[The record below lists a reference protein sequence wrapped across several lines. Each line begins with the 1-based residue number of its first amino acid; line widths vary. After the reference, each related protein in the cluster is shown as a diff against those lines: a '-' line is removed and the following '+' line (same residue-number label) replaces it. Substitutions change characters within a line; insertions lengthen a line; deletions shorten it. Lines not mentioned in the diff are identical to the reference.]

1 MAKQRTFEES
11 FEAIAEIRRRSG
23 GRVGTPAEQAVLAS
37 IQTDLQGMS
46 AKDVNQDTGAS
57 LMERAQVGAARTP
70 EEKLATTRKFYPES
84 VPYGDDN
91 FLAVNRANNQPFL
104 FNPPGLDIGDAANYG
119 REITTIGAGIL
130 GSMVSSPSALFS
142 GPVVPYAGGAAAAT
156 GAGYLYDQAMEYLG
170 ETVDT
175 RTLGEQVE
183 DYTLEAVLNLVPYDK
198 ALAMFGKGMLRGK
211 DAVNNVIAKYGMDA
225 TAGTVG
231 SGILKTTEAG
241 QSKLGVTMDAFNT
254 SADRMYESV
263 AKVITQL
270 RQEGLRG
277 SGEITEETL
286 TRLSPVTAAEEAV
299 AAAKAYIEN
308 HRLVSNQLYAEFDT
322 LVPPNTQVI
331 PLNFYEA
338 ARGMLGTDGL
348 GAIVE
353 DPIARKLF
361 EAGGQGSAATTYEAV
376 KQIRTMLGK
385 KMRGGM
391 EGLSA
396 MNASELYDALTED
409 MVSIAAQ
416 QGDEAVAALTKAN
429 DFYRAGRVAIDES
442 INPIMKTADG
452 KNWKEATQLSRDM
465 ARMAREKPVAL
476 GKLNQ
481 STNPMLDPVLPDEQM
496 QRVGVGM
503 LDDLA
508 EPTKAAAEAVEEGAL
523 SPSRII
529 AQTSDQT
536 ISPIAKDYLFN
547 ATQREIMD
555 DLRVFAGSVKETENL
570 VNRSNSA
577 TQILGPAAGLGS
589 VGLAL
594 AGDPITGG
602 QIFLST
608 VVAPYLTA
616 RGMQSKP
623 FIKWIN
629 QGIDKGTGAE
639 WYRSGARMAASIG
652 LQNLYEVIGES
663 IGAEADKGL
672 LAE

>member
-1 MAKQRTFEES
+1 
-11 FEAIAEIRRRSG
+11 
-23 GRVGTPAEQAVLAS
+23 
-37 IQTDLQGMS
+37 
-46 AKDVNQDTGAS
+46 
-57 LMERAQVGAARTP
+57 
-70 EEKLATTRKFYPES
+70 
-84 VPYGDDN
+84 
-91 FLAVNRANNQPFL
+91 
-104 FNPPGLDIGDAANYG
+104 
-119 REITTIGAGIL
+119 
-130 GSMVSSPSALFS
+130 
-142 GPVVPYAGGAAAAT
+142 
-156 GAGYLYDQAMEYLG
+156 MEYLLDT
-170 ETVDT
+170 EDT
-175 RTLGEQVE
+175 RTLESQVA
-183 DYTLEAVLNLVPYDK
+183 DYSLEAALNLVPYDK
-198 ALAMFGKGMLRGK
+198 VLAMLGKGMLRGK
-211 DAVNNVIAKYGMDA
+211 DAVNDVITKYGMDA

-231 SGILKTTEAG
+231 SGILKTAEAG
-241 QSKLGVTMDAFNT
+241 QSKLGVTMDSFSK

-270 RQEGLRG
+270 RQEGLRE
-277 SGEITEETL
+277 GE

-308 HRLVSNQLYAEFDT
+308 HRVVSNQLYSEFDNF
-322 LVPPNTQVI
+322 VPPSTQVI

-361 EAGGQGSAATTYEAV
+361 EAGGQGTAATTYEAI
-376 KQIRTMLGK
+376 KQIRTMLGQ

-396 MNASELYDALTED
+396 MNAKALYDALTED
-409 MVSIAAQ
+409 MVSIAAK

-429 DFYRAGRVAIDES
+429 DFYRAGRMAIDES

-452 KNWKEATQLSRDM
+452 KNWKEATALAKDM

-481 STNPMLDPVLPDEQM
+481 STNPMLEPVLPDEQM

-508 EPTKAAAEAVEEGAL
+508 EPTKGSSDAVVEGAL
-523 SPSRII
+523 SPSRILS
-529 AQTSDQT
+529 QTADET

-570 VNRSNSA
+570 VNRSNTA
-577 TQILGPAAGLGS
+577 TQILGPAAGLS
-589 VGLAL
+589 SIAVAA
-594 AGDPITGG
+594 AGDPIAGA

-608 VVAPYLTA
+608 VVAPYLAA

-623 FIKWIN
+623 FVKWIN
-629 QGIDKGTGAE
+629 QGIDQGSGRE
-639 WYRSGARMAASIG
+639 WYRSGARMASSLG

-663 IGAEADKGL
+663 IGAESDKGL

>member
-1 MAKQRTFEES
+1 MAEFTYEQINQR
-11 FEAIAEIRRRSG
+11 IR
-23 GRVGTPAEQAVLAS
+23 
-37 IQTDLQGMS
+37 DLQEAYGPGS
-46 AKDVNQDTGAS
+46 AQEQVLVSRMQSQLQNQPEGQIDQDTGAGF
-57 LMERAQVGAARTP
+57 LERAQVGAARTP
-70 EEKLATTRKFYPES
+70 EEKLSTTRKFYPEA

-91 FLAVNRANNQPFL
+91 FLAVNRENNQPFL

-119 REITTIGAGIL
+119 REITTVGAGIL

-156 GAGYLYDQAMEYLG
+156 GAGYLYDQAMEYFG
-170 ETVDT
+170 ETEDT
-175 RTLGEQVE
+175 RTLGEQVA
-183 DYTLEAVLNLVPYDK
+183 DYSLEAVLNALPYDK
-198 ALAMFGKGMLRGK
+198 GLAMLGKSMLRGK

-231 SGILKTTEAG
+231 SGILKSVEAG

-270 RQEGLRG
+270 RQQGLRE
-277 SGEITEETL
+277 GE

-299 AAAKAYIEN
+299 AAAKAYIET
-308 HRLVSNQLYAEFDT
+308 HRRVSAELYAEFDT
-322 LVPPNTQVI
+322 FVPPTTQVI
-331 PLNFYEA
+331 PLNFYET
-338 ARGMLGTDGL
+338 ARGMLGKDGL

-361 EAGGQGSAATTYEAV
+361 EAGGQGTTATSYEAI

-385 KMRGGM
+385 KMSSGM

-396 MNASELYDALTED
+396 KNAKELYNALTED

-416 QGDEAVAALTKAN
+416 QGDEAVAALAKAN

-442 INPIMKTADG
+442 ITPIMKTADG
-452 KNWKEATQLSRDM
+452 QNWKEATQLANDM
-465 ARMAREKPVAL
+465 ARMARDKPETL

-508 EPTKAAAEAVEEGAL
+508 EPTKAAAEAVEDGAL

-536 ISPIAKDYLFN
+536 ISPIAKDYLLN
-547 ATQREIMD
+547 ATQREIID

-594 AGDPITGG
+594 AGDPVSAGK
-602 QIFLST
+602 IFLST
-608 VVAPYLTA
+608 VIAPYLTS

-629 QGIDKGTGAE
+629 QGIDQGTGKE
-639 WYRSGARMAASIG
+639 WYRSGARMAASLG
-652 LQNLYEVIGES
+652 LQNLYEVIGQS

>member
-1 MAKQRTFEES
+1 MAQFTYEQINQR
-11 FEAIAEIRRRSG
+11 I
-23 GRVGTPAEQAVLAS
+23 L
-37 IQTDLQGMS
+37 DLQKAYGPGS
-46 AKDVNQDTGAS
+46 APEQLLISRMRSQLEKQPKGQIDQDTGAS
-57 LMERAQVGAARTP
+57 FMERAQVGAARTP
-70 EEKLATTRKFYPES
+70 EEKLSTTRKFYPEA
-84 VPYGDDN
+84 VPYADDN
-91 FLAVNRANNQPFL
+91 FLAVNRENNQPFL

-119 REITTIGAGIL
+119 REITTMGAGIL
-130 GSMVSSPSALFS
+130 GSMISSPSALFS

-170 ETVDT
+170 ETEDT

-183 DYTLEAVLNLVPYDK
+183 DYTLEAVLNILPYDK
-198 ALAMFGKGMLRGK
+198 GLAMFGKGMLRGK

-231 SGILKTTEAG
+231 SGILKSVEAG
-241 QSKLGVTMDAFNT
+241 QSKLGVTMDAFNL
-254 SADRMYESV
+254 SADRMYQSV

-270 RQEGLRG
+270 RQQGLKEG
-277 SGEITEETL
+277 EA
-286 TRLSPVTAAEEAV
+286 RLSPVTAAEEAV
-299 AAAKAYIEN
+299 VAAKTYIEN
-308 HRLVSNQLYAEFDT
+308 HRLVSNELYADFDI
-322 LVPPNTQVI
+322 LVPPTTQVI
-331 PLNFYEA
+331 PLNFYET
-338 ARGMLGTDGL
+338 ARGMLGKDGL

-361 EAGGQGSAATTYEAV
+361 EAGGQGTTATSYEAI

-385 KMRGGM
+385 KMSSGM

-396 MNASELYDALTED
+396 KNAAELYEALTKD

-429 DFYRAGRVAIDES
+429 DFYRAGRVAIDDS
-442 INPIMKTADG
+442 ITPIMKTADG
-452 KNWKEATQLSRDM
+452 NWKEATQLAKDM
-465 ARMAREKPVAL
+465 TRMAREKPVAL

-547 ATQREIMD
+547 ATQREIID

-589 VGLAL
+589 IGLAL
-594 AGDPITGG
+594 SGDPVAAGKV
-602 QIFLST
+602 FLST
-608 VVAPYLTA
+608 VIAPFIA
-616 RGMQSKP
+616 SRGMQSKP
-623 FIKWIN
+623 FIKWVN

-639 WYRSGARMAASIG
+639 WYRSGARMAASLG

>member
-231 SGILKTTEAG
+231 SGILKSVEAG
-241 QSKLGVTMDAFNT
+241 QSKLGVTMDAFNL

-270 RQEGLRG
+270 RQQGLR
-277 SGEITEETL
+277 ENE
-286 TRLSPVTAAEEAV
+286 TRLSPVTAAEEAT
-299 AAAKAYIEN
+299 AAAKAYIET
-308 HRLVSNQLYAEFDT
+308 HRRVSAELYSEFDS
-322 LVPPNTQVI
+322 LVPPTTQVI
-331 PLNFYEA
+331 PLNFYET

-361 EAGGQGSAATTYEAV
+361 EAGGQGTTATSYEAI
-376 KQIRTMLGK
+376 KKIRTMLGK
-385 KMRGGM
+385 KMSSGM

-396 MNASELYDALTED
+396 KNAQELYDALTED

-442 INPIMKTADG
+442 ITPIMKTADG
-452 KNWKEATQLSRDM
+452 KSWKEPTQLANDM
-465 ARMAREKPVAL
+465 SRMARERPATL

-508 EPTKAAAEAVEEGAL
+508 EPTKGAAGAVGETGAL

-547 ATQREIMD
+547 ATQREIID

-594 AGDPITGG
+594 AGDPVSAGK
-602 QIFLST
+602 IFLST
-608 VVAPYLTA
+608 VVAPYLTS

-623 FIKWIN
+623 FIKWVN

-639 WYRSGARMAASIG
+639 WYRSGARMAASLG
-652 LQNLYEVIGES
+652 LQNVYEAIGES
-663 IGAEADKGL
+663 IGAEADRGL